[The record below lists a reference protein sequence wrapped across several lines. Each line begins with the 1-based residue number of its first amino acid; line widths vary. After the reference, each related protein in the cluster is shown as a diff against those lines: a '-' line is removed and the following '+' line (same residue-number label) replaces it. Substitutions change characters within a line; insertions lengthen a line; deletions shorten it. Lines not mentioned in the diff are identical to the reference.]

1 MKSSISYYEA
11 SSATASVMP
20 AMMED
25 VSLVE
30 EEMENFTKLW
40 ERLANYCQQQDMV
53 IAQLLNRFDN
63 YGETSH
69 AASN

>member
-1 MKSSISYYEA
+1 
-11 SSATASVMP
+11 MP